1 MPEGAP
7 DAVPDFLPVTTV
19 VVIRHG
25 QTTWGALGRYAG
37 WEDVPLT
44 DLGWEQARAVAERV
58 GRLRPAAVVTSPL
71 RRCRDT
77 AEVIAD
83 DRIPVVDA
91 PGLVD
96 GRLGEWTGFTV
107 DQIAQQWPDQFS
119 HWRSDAGAAPPGGES
134 FDEIRVRSVAAMTQ
148 ALVDHAGRT
157 VVLVTHSATTKML
170 LAHALDVPSAVA
182 YRLRIDNASF
192 SVFTLDTDGA
202 AVVLTINETGHLP
215 V

>member
-1 MPEGAP
+1 MADPAS
-7 DAVPDFLPVTTV
+7 LTTV

-37 WEDVPLT
+37 REDVPLT
-44 DLGWEQARAVAERV
+44 DLGREQADAVAERV

-77 AEVIAD
+77 ADAIAGD
-83 DRIPVVDA
+83 LIPVLDA
-91 PGLVD
+91 PGLLD
-96 GRLGEWTGFTV
+96 GKLGEWTGFTV
-107 DQIAQQWPDQFS
+107 DQIAQRWPDQFS
-119 HWRSDAGAAPPGGES
+119 RWRSDAAAAPPGGES
-134 FDEIRVRSVAAMTQ
+134 FEQIRMRSVAALRSV
-148 ALVDHAGRT
+148 LVDYAGRT
-157 VVLVTHSATTKML
+157 IVLVTHSATTKML
-170 LAHALDVPSAVA
+170 LAHALDVPSTIA

-192 SVFTLDTDGA
+192 SVFTLDEAGA